1 MKKKILACIC
11 ILTLLV
17 SSISVSFAEESEKIP
32 AVKLYDDN
40 FTIDGGTELSEYD
53 FTGIAENKT
62 LTLDSGLQ
70 FIRQQSIIT
79 SVELDNDTRLKMG
92 IGDTASSNG
101 HSIAVPVS
109 KYQSNGTAG
118 KLALEL
124 DVYFDEKADIGS
136 SNQYSTRTFYMQFFS
151 STSTNRKRALM
162 WDQSLYTEIGN
173 GNDGAAKNE
182 PNRTVGVYD
191 YDAKTWYKVRIELSW
206 TPNESNSTKFDYV
219 YDAYVPIRN
228 GRLDPSGEMTKVVSE
243 ENALHAADKMT
254 EIRFYSPVQNMDSS
268 DTHKGIWGAVDNI
281 RVYQERNV
289 PEILSLSCGSSES
302 DMTEVETNGT
312 VNYTASVLAVNMS
325 DYLQEAENGDV
336 LLYEKSGSEKTA
348 CEILET
354 YYDSE
359 NKRIVIK
366 PQNALKPKGKYE
378 IVLTTNILADKCGIN
393 LPSEQSIEF
402 SVKDSPEITKFF
414 SGTSEESLQETEI
427 GGTINY
433 TATVL
438 AVALSDAIE
447 DVKDGDVFL
456 YEIDGDEKITY
467 EISQSYDKEN
477 KRIVIIP
484 KNPLSQNKTHEIVLT
499 KSIVISAGGATMPDE
514 QKINFFVNEED
525 AVRVMAEDGDF
536 LVGGKTVGNDNSSQ
550 ERTITFDSGIIASE
564 YSGYME
570 SKEII
575 EGDARGNSLKI
586 GILGEGTS
594 QPSLNVP
601 VSSMQTT
608 GVKGN
613 LELCMDFYIN
623 EKTDFVKAGGDS
635 RNGTFRIAFYGAGNR
650 SAVYFDQK
658 MVDNMSS
665 TKYSYDEKSWY
676 KASIYLSWTPNGDY
690 FDYTY
695 DIYVGKYEDGKSVD
709 ENMTLVAGNKS
720 ITGESTKISQIRFYI
735 PRVVEGEKWIAFD
748 NIKLSETKAI
758 PNITGFGAD
767 GKNTGFAVDCDAEI
781 VEIYL
786 DESIKGADESK
797 VKLLQN
803 GVEVKLSDVGYNT
816 ENNKILLKLSEKL
829 KENLDYTV
837 ELSKDIEVWE
847 NVPLGRIR
855 KAEFTTTSNSVSV
868 NNVVIT
874 PTDSGAEIDAL
885 LNNVSDE
892 EQKVYFIASVW
903 NGNKFVENKV
913 LIKTVSA
920 GEKESLSIDIPSVDS
935 GNTVKVFAWSGI
947 KNATLVTNGITSYTK

>member
-1 MKKKILACIC
+1 MKKKILACVC
-11 ILTLLV
+11 ILALLV
-17 SSISVSFAEESEKIP
+17 SSLSVSFAEESEKIP
-32 AVKLYDDN
+32 AVKLYDED
-40 FTIDGGTELSEYD
+40 FKIDGTTLSEYD
-53 FTGIAENKT
+53 YTDIALNKT
-62 LTLDSGLQ
+62 LTLESGIQ
-70 FIRQQSIIT
+70 FTRQQGIIT
-79 SVELDNDTRLKMG
+79 NTEINGNQAIKIG
-92 IGDTASSNG
+92 IGDTVGTNN
-101 HSIAVPVS
+101 HCIDIPVG
-109 KYQSNGTAG
+109 KYQTKGEAG
-118 KLALEL
+118 KAVIEL
-124 DVYFDEKADIGS
+124 SVYFDEKANIAESNRYGS
-136 SNQYSTRTFYMQFFS
+136 RTFYMQFYTS
-151 STSTNRKRALM
+151 SPSSSRKRALM
-162 WDQSLYTEIGN
+162 WDEKLYTEIGE
-173 GNDGAAKNE
+173 GTDGTAKNE
-182 PNRTVGVYD
+182 PNKTVGAYD
-191 YDAKTWYKVRIELSW
+191 YDAKTWYDVQIVLSW
-206 TPNESNSTKFDYV
+206 EPNMSDSAKFDYI
-219 YDAYVPIRN
+219 YDAFVPIKN

-243 ENALHAADKMT
+243 EKAMHAAGNMSSV
-254 EIRFYSPVQNMDSS
+254 RFYSPIENMNSS
-268 DTHKGIWGAVDNI
+268 DVHTGIWAALDN
-281 RVYQERNV
+281 VKVLQERNV
-289 PEILSLSCGSSES
+289 PEILSLSCGNSES
-302 DMTEVETNGT
+302 DMTEVEANGT

-325 DYLQEAENGDV
+325 DYLENAENGDV
-336 LLYEKSGSEKTA
+336 LLYEKSGSGKTA

-378 IVLTTNILADKCGIN
+378 IVLTTNVLADKCDIK
-393 LPSEQSIEF
+393 LLSEQNIEF

-414 SGTSEESLQETEI
+414 VGTSKDCLQEAEI
-427 GGTINY
+427 GGTVNY

-456 YEIDGDEKITY
+456 YEIDGDEKIPC

-484 KNPLSQNKTHEIVLT
+484 KNALSQNKTHEIVLT
-499 KSIVISAGGATMPDE
+499 ENIVISAGGATMPDE
-514 QKINFFVNEED
+514 QKIDFFVNEED

-575 EGDARGNSLKI
+575 EGDARGKSLKI

-601 VSSMQTT
+601 VASMQTA

-623 EKTDFVKAGGDS
+623 EKTDFVNAGGDS
-635 RNGTFRIAFYGAGNR
+635 RNGTFRIGFYGAGNR
-650 SAVYFDQK
+650 SAVYFDEK

-676 KASIYLSWTPNGDY
+676 KASVYLSWTPNGDY

-720 ITGESTKISQIRFYI
+720 IIGENTKISQIRFYI
-735 PRVVEGEKWIAFD
+735 PRVVESEKWIAFD

-803 GVEVKLSDVGYNT
+803 GVEVRLSDVGYNT
-816 ENNKILLKLSEKL
+816 ENNKILLKIGEKL

-847 NVPLGRIR
+847 NIPLGRVR

-874 PTDSGAEIDAL
+874 PTDSGAMIDAL

-903 NGNKFVENKV
+903 NGNKFVQNKV

-920 GEKESLSIDIPSVDS
+920 GEKENLSIDIPSVDS

-947 KNATLVTNGITSYTK
+947 KNATLVTNGVTSYTK